1 MKMVQE
7 EIRKFIDTHD
17 APIIPVSSQNTI
29 DAFQHCTNSLT
40 ALNMASP
47 SLIKY
52 YIKTRNNKKSSGYDG
67 IPNFF
72 LIKTVKQ
79 VHWCTYSIDKS
90 LLQYWVFPQSV
101 ENCYRRTNT
110 KKRKPPDSP
119 PGCRQISLLS
129 CISKIYEKFLLE
141 KVVDHCE
148 EFKIIP
154 EN

>member
-1 MKMVQE
+1 MIQDKFMKMVQE

-72 LIKTVKQ
+72 LIKLSNKF
-79 VHWCTYSIDKS
+79 IDVLTLLINHCYNIGYFPNLWKTAIVAPIPKKGNLLTPPQDAGKYHYYHASAKS
-90 LLQYWVFPQSV
+90 MKNSYW
-101 ENCYRRTNT
+101 
-110 KKRKPPDSP
+110 KKS
-119 PGCRQISLLS
+119 
-129 CISKIYEKFLLE
+129 
-141 KVVDHCE
+141 
-148 EFKIIP
+148 
-154 EN
+154 